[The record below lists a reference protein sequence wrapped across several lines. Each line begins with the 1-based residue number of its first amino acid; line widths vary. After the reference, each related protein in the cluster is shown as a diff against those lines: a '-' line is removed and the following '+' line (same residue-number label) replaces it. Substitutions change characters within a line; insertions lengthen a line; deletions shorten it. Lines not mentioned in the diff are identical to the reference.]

1 MHSVETLPQILSK
14 SFQVND
20 MQLEL
25 VILGSDSELQ
35 FAVSPVIPRETA
47 DTFATTVFH
56 FQYSI

>member
-35 FAVSPVIPRETA
+35 FAVSPVIPRGN
-47 DTFATTVFH
+47 
-56 FQYSI
+56 S